1 MPGGMKSLHTWLTS
15 TAPRSGDD
23 AAQRMSGSSPSGSPS
38 ADEGSTTGTDLSA
51 ARDTTT
57 DKKAKDNRQA
67 GDDRRPAGRDAR
79 RIAGSPGDFEGFLFW
94 RASLRWQRMI
104 TAVLRPFNLT
114 HVQWVL
120 LVGAWLME
128 IDDGQAPSQR
138 ELAEHNATDV
148 MMTSQVLG
156 TLEKRGLI
164 VRPRDPRDKRVRR
177 VSATPEGAELA
188 ERSLAVVDAADT
200 EFFSQIGEPGSL
212 IGPLRKLAA
221 WDG

>member
-1 MPGGMKSLHTWLTS
+1 LSKVNDPVEPTP
-15 TAPRSGDD
+15 A
-23 AAQRMSGSSPSGSPS
+23 SPS
-38 ADEGSTTGTDLSA
+38 
-51 ARDTTT
+51 
-57 DKKAKDNRQA
+57 
-67 GDDRRPAGRDAR
+67 RREELTPE
-79 RIAGSPGDFEGFLFW
+79 RIADNPGDFEGFLFW

-104 TAVLRPFNLT
+104 TAVLRPFDLT

-128 IDDGQAPSQR
+128 IHDGKAPSQR

-148 MMTSQVLG
+148 MMTSQVLN

-164 VRPRDPRDKRVRR
+164 VRRHDVSDKRIRR
-177 VSATPEGAELA
+177 ISATPEGAKIA
-188 ERSLAVVDAADT
+188 EESLAVVDIADS

-212 IGPLRKLAA
+212 VEPLRKLAA